1 MPFLMPASMMMG
13 PRIFIEAPSLG
24 DCKPRL
30 KSNSPTHEI
39 EATSC
44 QTPNWYFKIFG
55 VIKTQILLNPLV
67 IKFQILPTDRLNLLN
82 GSVALILKPA
92 ISFALDQLTGF

>member
-1 MPFLMPASMMMG
+1 MPASMMMG

-39 EATSC
+39 EAASC

-55 VIKTQILLNPLV
+55 VIKTQASFNPLV
-67 IKFQILPTDRLNLLN
+67 IKFQILPTDRFNLLHA
-82 GSVALILKPA
+82 SVALILKPA
-92 ISFALDQLTGF
+92 I